1 MANPNATDNEK
12 RTRILDPVQRIS
24 EIAFGALMALTFTG
38 TLSVASA
45 DQEEVKS
52 MLVAA
57 LGCNLAWGLAD
68 AVIFLIST
76 VTERHRGYTMLRRL
90 QDTPDARAGQKQIA
104 DLLPE
109 RLAVVVTPA
118 ALETLRQS
126 LLKISMTARPRLGL
140 QDLISAVCVFA
151 LVVLATFP
159 IVIPFIFIPE
169 AVLALRISNWV
180 AVALLFI
187 CGVVLGRHA
196 GGNWFIYGTSF
207 AIIGAVLVNAIIAL
221 GG

>member
-1 MANPNATDNEK
+1 MIHLGMAEEAPLHVAEPSANKGGHDQQRDHPEGQDILINE
-12 RTRILDPVQRIS
+12 
-24 EIAFGALMALTFTG
+24 
-38 TLSVASA
+38 
-45 DQEEVKS
+45 
-52 MLVAA
+52 
-57 LGCNLAWGLAD
+57 
-68 AVIFLIST
+68 
-76 VTERHRGYTMLRRL
+76 
-90 QDTPDARAGQKQIA
+90 RAGQKQIA

-126 LLKISMTARPRLGL
+126 LLKISLTARPRLGL